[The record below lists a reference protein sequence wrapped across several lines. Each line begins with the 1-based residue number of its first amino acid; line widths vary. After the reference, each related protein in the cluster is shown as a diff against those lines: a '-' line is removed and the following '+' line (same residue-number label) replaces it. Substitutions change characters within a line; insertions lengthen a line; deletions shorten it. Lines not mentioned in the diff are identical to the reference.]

1 MHPTEEISM
10 PPGILAQLCPL
21 LAELHSNYE
30 IAQLLNVSEA
40 HVQDYLGWLMQAFGV
55 TSRVEL
61 LLYFYS
67 VQSSSVANRNTAAAV
82 KHAA

>member
-40 HVQDYLGWLMQAFGV
+40 QVQDYLGWLMQAFGV
-55 TSRVEL
+55 STRVEL
-61 LLYFYS
+61 LVYFCGVRGVS
-67 VQSSSVANRNTAAAV
+67 EASHASATTV
-82 KHAA
+82 KQIL